1 MCHISKL
8 DRKRD
13 CQLSGAS
20 VEMIMVML
28 MIMMMLIMMLTLG
41 IEIEVLSPKVGICKV
56 GQKTSNE
63 QEA

>member
-1 MCHISKL
+1 MFSCNDEVAWAMISISIL
-8 DRKRD
+8 I
-13 CQLSGAS
+13 
-20 VEMIMVML
+20 MIMV

-63 QEA
+63 